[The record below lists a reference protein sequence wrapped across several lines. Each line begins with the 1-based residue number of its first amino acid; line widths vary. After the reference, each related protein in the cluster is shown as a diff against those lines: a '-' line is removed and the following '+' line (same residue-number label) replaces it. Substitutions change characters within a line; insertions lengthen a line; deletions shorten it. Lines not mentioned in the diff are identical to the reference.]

1 MAGVIAHG
9 CGFRLTSTGSASR
22 SVRSG
27 IGRLRAAQTGFG
39 VAAFPRFA
47 SEGWWGQQDSNLQP
61 AGSTFPCIW
70 FLFCSS
76 FSATIPSDMPSVQPI
91 TGLFMS
97 DVQVEADHLQVIF
110 HNDDKTPDEFVVELL
125 QSVFKKPMAGA
136 IRLTYK
142 VDKAGQAICGTYPR
156 EIANGMLEAARQ
168 RIDASGHPLRITSVA
183 VAGSDENGQCKICG
197 ALYKENRPSLQGV
210 ATLICNDCI
219 YEVATKLPEVA
230 RDPFE
235 YAFEALAWHFAGI
248 PQNQLVATSRQFP
261 SHMRADLQVALDR
274 LFSASSI
281 WFFGIHE
288 RHRYETL
295 SIATLT
301 RDDREAPAIA
311 PAQYIDVDIGESAP
325 VKCLHNGLWLCRTD
339 GLRHAVL
346 LSSHREYAYESGTR
360 IEIAVPAGAA
370 GAEFVQRC
378 FSELE
383 SAVQAAGCYR
393 GKILSL
399 DVDADYRGRSKGV
412 MVHKLPPVRRE
423 DVILPEATLKLLDR
437 NVLGFV
443 GSRAQLRRLGQ
454 STRKGILLYG
464 PPGTGKTHTIRY
476 LASNLPGHTT
486 LIITAAQVALL
497 AQYMNLARLLQP
509 TMVVI
514 EDVDLIARDRDAMG
528 PCEESLLNGLL
539 NEMDGLKQD
548 ADILFILTTNRPEQL
563 ESALASRP
571 GRIDQAIEV
580 PLPDDIGRN
589 KLVQLYGRGLPLGD
603 AVVDEAARRSKG
615 VSAAFIKELMR
626 RIAQASIARD
636 GGATVEADDI
646 SEALDDMLFAGG
658 KLNVKLLGGAQEMV
672 NG

>member
-1 MAGVIAHG
+1 
-9 CGFRLTSTGSASR
+9 
-22 SVRSG
+22 
-27 IGRLRAAQTGFG
+27 
-39 VAAFPRFA
+39 
-47 SEGWWGQQDSNLQP
+47 
-61 AGSTFPCIW
+61 
-70 FLFCSS
+70 
-76 FSATIPSDMPSVQPI
+76 
-91 TGLFMS
+91 MS
-97 DVQVEADHLQVIF
+97 DVQTEADHLEVIF
-110 HNDDKTPDEFVVELL
+110 HNDDKTPDEFVIELL
-125 QSVFKKPMAGA
+125 QSVFSKPMAGA
-136 IRLTYK
+136 IRFTEK
-142 VDKAGQAICGTYPR
+142 VDRTGQAICGTYSR
-156 EIANGMLEAARQ
+156 EKADGLLAAARQ
-168 RIDASGHPLRITSVA
+168 RIQAAGHPLRITSAA
-183 VAGSDENGQCKICG
+183 VTDSGANRECDLCG
-197 ALYKENRPSLQGV
+197 ALYVKKRPAPISVV
-210 ATLICNDCI
+210 ALICDDCI
-219 YEVATKLPEVA
+219 YEVASKLPEVYSA
-230 RDPFE
+230 KPFE
-235 YAFEALAWHFAGI
+235 YAYEALAWHFAGI
-248 PQNQLVATSRQFP
+248 PLDQLVATSRQFP
-261 SHMRADLQVALDR
+261 GHMRADLQVAIDR
-274 LFSASSI
+274 LFSASPI
-281 WFFGIHE
+281 RFFGIHE

-301 RDDREAPAIA
+301 RDDRDAPAIA
-311 PAQYIDVDIGESAP
+311 PAQYVDVDIGESAP
-325 VKCLHNGLWLCRTD
+325 VKCLHNGLWLCQTED
-339 GLRHAVL
+339 LRYAVL
-346 LSSHREYAYESGTR
+346 LSSHREYDRESGTR

-378 FSELE
+378 FTELE
-383 SAVQAAGCYR
+383 NAVHAAGCYR

-399 DVDADYRGRSKGV
+399 DIDADYRGRAKGV

-423 DVILPEATLKLLDR
+423 DVILPDATLKLLDR

-443 GSRAQLRRLGQ
+443 GSREQLRRLGQ

-476 LASNLPGHTT
+476 LASNLPGQTT

-514 EDVDLIARDRDAMG
+514 EDVDLIARDRNMMG
-528 PCEESLLNGLL
+528 RCEEPLLNALL

-548 ADILFILTTNRPEQL
+548 ADILFILTTNRPEEL

-603 AVVDEAARRSKG
+603 AVVSEAAQRSKG

-636 GGATVEADDI
+636 GGTTVVSGDI